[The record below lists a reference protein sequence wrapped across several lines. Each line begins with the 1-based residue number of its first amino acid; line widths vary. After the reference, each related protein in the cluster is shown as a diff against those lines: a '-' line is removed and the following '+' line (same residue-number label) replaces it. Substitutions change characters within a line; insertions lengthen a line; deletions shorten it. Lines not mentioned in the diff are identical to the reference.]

1 MSKRRNGLSRM
12 LSRAQIR
19 EDAAQRQLAA
29 RVRESE
35 AQRAAHVERE
45 ARLRAAHDRAPEPT
59 NATAFQR
66 SRVVLAAGAQAVD
79 DAAAAAQD
87 AMEQVRVAQQQLLDV
102 ARERKTL
109 ERLDDRDRALLAV
122 LASKAAQRS
131 LDDLANRR
139 RTTP

>member
-1 MSKRRNGLSRM
+1 M

-19 EDAAQRQLAA
+19 EDAAQRELAA
-29 RVRESE
+29 RVRASE
-35 AQRAAHVERE
+35 AQHQEHLERE
-45 ARLRAAHDRAPEPT
+45 ARLRAAHDRAPGPT
-59 NATAFQR
+59 GAAAFQR
-66 SRVVLAAGAQAVD
+66 SRVALAAAAQAVD
-79 DAAAAAQD
+79 DAAADAQD
-87 AMEQVRVAQQQLLDV
+87 ATEQVRVAQRQLLDR

>member
-19 EDAAQRQLAA
+19 EDAAQRELAA
-29 RVRESE
+29 RVRASE
-35 AQRAAHVERE
+35 THRQQQIEAE
-45 ARLRAAHDRAPEPT
+45 ARLRAAHGRAPE
-59 NATAFQR
+59 ATDAAAFQR
-66 SRVVLAAGAQAVD
+66 SRVTMAAGAQAVD
-79 DAAAAAQD
+79 DAAAA
-87 AMEQVRVAQQQLLDV
+87 METALEEVRVAQRRLLDT

-122 LASKAAQRS
+122 LASKATQRS